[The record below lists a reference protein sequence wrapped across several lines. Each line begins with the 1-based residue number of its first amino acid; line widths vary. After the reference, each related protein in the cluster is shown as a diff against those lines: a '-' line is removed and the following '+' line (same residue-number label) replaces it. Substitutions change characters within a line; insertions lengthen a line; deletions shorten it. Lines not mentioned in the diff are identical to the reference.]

1 MCSFF
6 KKNILLAEVGKTGYN
21 LSQGTAIAAL
31 SEIPTGSD
39 VTNLGPVSVFR
50 YCMFFCCLK
59 SCWFEKVR
67 QMKEQRQLSKCTVL
81 GLENFSPD

>member
-1 MCSFF
+1 MEISKDQLILKRLTDVLIF

-50 YCMFFCCLK
+50 YCMFFA
-59 SCWFEKVR
+59 V
-67 QMKEQRQLSKCTVL
+67 
-81 GLENFSPD
+81 

>member
-1 MCSFF
+1 MCSFL

-21 LSQGTAIAAL
+21 LSQGTATAAL

-50 YCMFFCCLK
+50 YCMFFA
-59 SCWFEKVR
+59 V
-67 QMKEQRQLSKCTVL
+67 
-81 GLENFSPD
+81 